1 MDQHAESPINP
12 GKDVPDMNEKNRA
25 GVCAQTG
32 RRREPFHYAGRD
44 WIIAALLAV
53 LVFFLAGGTLTAGL
67 PNWGDDSAAYMSE
80 GIAIAD
86 NSFREQIKKNYI
98 MHPSE
103 LSDEADPEG
112 LVYVWGYPLML
123 SAVYKLAGFDR
134 IDYSTIIWYKLPL
147 LLCLSLLGGVL
158 YLFYRRR
165 FSAAVSAVLSAS
177 MCLLKELQDN
187 MDMLYSDV
195 AFLFFSVLALLLMEL
210 FAEQALFS
218 RRTAEGSREQGS
230 LAGSLFSAVFYGAVL
245 WFTHEIRLSG
255 MAVCGAAFL
264 GHALFLFKNR
274 GEVRRGELWIHAVPY
289 LTMAALMLVS
299 ERLLL
304 APATSNLSD
313 MGKLGA
319 VDLLG
324 NLYYYSEQIYIFLNG
339 LPGTTFKLTGFV
351 FAAAGVIGILK
362 KGIRENTHLTLLLAG
377 SFLGAVLLPYV
388 QGLRYLYNILPFLLM
403 FAAYGLRILW
413 RQLWRRLSA
422 PRVLRTCI
430 KICAA
435 VMLLL
440 LPLLNTLNTGVCN
453 RMNWDQ
459 REDGNVYSAEAVDM
473 YRYIQQKVPKDKT
486 IAFGKPRSLYLNTER
501 VSIRPGCNGHTVSE
515 ADYYLESSI
524 NYYAF
529 LEAKEEAQ
537 TTPMTVLYSNRLFT
551 LYEVDGD

>member
-12 GKDVPDMNEKNRA
+12 GKDVPDMKEKNRA

-32 RRREPFHYAGRD
+32 RRREPFRYAGRD
-44 WIIAALLAV
+44 WIIAVLITV
-53 LVFFLAGGTLTAGL
+53 LVFFLVGGTLTAGL
-67 PNWGDDSAAYMSE
+67 PIWGDDSAAYISE

-86 NSFREQIKKNYI
+86 NSFREQMKKNYI

-103 LSDEADPEG
+103 LPDEADPEG
-112 LVYVWGYPLML
+112 LVYVWGYPLLL

-147 LLCLSLLGGVL
+147 LLCLSLLGGTL

-177 MCLLKELQDN
+177 VCLLKELQDN

-218 RRTAEGSREQGS
+218 RRAAEGGREQGS
-230 LAGSLFSAVFYGAVL
+230 LARILFSAASYGAVL
-245 WFTHEIRLSG
+245 WFAYEIRLSG

-264 GHALFLFKNR
+264 GHAFFLLKNR
-274 GEVRRGELWIHAVPY
+274 GEIRRGELWIHAVPY
-289 LTMAALMLVS
+289 LTMAALVLVS
-299 ERLLL
+299 EGLL

-313 MGKLGA
+313 MGKTGA
-319 VDLLG
+319 VDLLR
-324 NLYYYSEQIYIFLNG
+324 NLYYYSGQIYLFLNG
-339 LPGTTFKLTGFV
+339 LPGTAFKLTGFV
-351 FAAAGVIGILK
+351 LAAAGVIGVLK
-362 KGIRENTHLTLLLAG
+362 HGIRENAHLTLLLAG
-377 SFLGAVLLPYV
+377 FFLGASLLPYV
-388 QGLRYLYNILPFLLM
+388 QGIRYLYIIFPFLLM
-403 FAAYGLRILW
+403 FVAYGFQILW
-413 RQLWRRLSA
+413 RQLCRRVSA
-422 PRVLRTCI
+422 PRFLRTCV

-435 VMLLL
+435 AMLLL
-440 LPLLNTLNTGVCN
+440 LPLLNTLNTGVSN

-459 REDGNVYSAEAVDM
+459 LEDGNVYSAEAVDM
-473 YRYIQQKVPKDKT
+473 YRYIQQKVPKDKI

-515 ADYYLESSI
+515 ADYYLGCAI
-524 NYYAF
+524 NIYEF
-529 LEAKEEAQ
+529 LEANEEAQ

-551 LYEVDGD
+551 LYEVDGG